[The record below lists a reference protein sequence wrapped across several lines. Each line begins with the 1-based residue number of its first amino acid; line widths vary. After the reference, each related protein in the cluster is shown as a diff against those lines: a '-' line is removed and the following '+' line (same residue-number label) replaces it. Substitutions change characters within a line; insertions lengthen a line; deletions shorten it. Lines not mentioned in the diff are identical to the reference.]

1 MVSIQSSALKP
12 QYSAWPPRKVATLM
26 TSLQANKRPTLCLI
40 DGSAYIYRAYF
51 ALPTLNNSK
60 GLQTNAVYGFTTT
73 LLKIIREHK
82 PDGLAVAFD
91 EKGPTL
97 RHEEFK
103 EYKAQRPP
111 MPDGMKTQIPYIY
124 RVVEALNIPAVR
136 QAGYEADDLI
146 GTLARQAE
154 QAGYDIVIVTGD
166 KDMLQLVTPHVR
178 IYDPV
183 KDKWSGEAECVAK
196 FGVEPSRV
204 IEVMGLMGDSS
215 DNIPGVKGVG
225 EKTAM
230 KLIAQFGT
238 IDELLQ
244 RLDEV
249 APSRVRMLLTE
260 QADQARLSRK
270 LATIDTR
277 SPVQFHPESY
287 QLKPPHDD
295 QLTDLLR
302 ELEFTSLLKSLQPTQ
317 KQPEAKFHATV
328 TIEDETTARRFVD
341 GVPKAGPLGVHCLLT
356 RQPGIG
362 ADVLGLT
369 LSTGGQTG
377 FIPIDVHTFMRP
389 IISVLHDVH
398 RPKIVHDLKATLL
411 ALHRVGVTLAPPYI
425 DTMIADYLLNP
436 NRRDHSLD
444 TIMLERL
451 GKRLESEKREKTQPQ
466 SLFEVDTGSREA
478 AAEAAAALVEVEPIL
493 REQLTEQ
500 GSLKL
505 FTEVEMPLVPVL
517 ADIERNGFLL
527 DVEGLHELS
536 KELEREL
543 DRMMETIT
551 RLAGGEFNI
560 NSPKQLATVLF
571 EKLGLKPLRKT
582 KTGYSTD
589 EDTLTQLAVQHELPA
604 QILSYRSLS
613 KLRSTY
619 VDALPELVHPETK
632 RLHTSLNQT
641 VAATGRLSSTDPNL
655 QNIPV
660 KGDYGLRIREAFIAP
675 KGHELL
681 CADYS
686 QIEPRILAHL
696 SQDPRLLSVFTKGED
711 IHMATAMEIF
721 GLPSGQITRDMRRA
735 AKTVVFGIVYGISP
749 FGLSQN
755 LGVSQPEA
763 KKYID
768 TFFERFPSVRA
779 LMDRNIAEGREKG
792 YTTTIL
798 GRRRPI
804 PELQSSD
811 PVQRG
816 FGERMAVNSPIQ
828 GSAAD
833 LIKVAMINVHRT
845 LRDELPHV
853 KTILQVHDELIFEV
867 PDHDLEEAKRLV
879 KQEME
884 GVGKQ
889 LGLSVPLKVD
899 LGVGKNWRVAHP

>member
-1 MVSIQSSALKP
+1 MPNSNA
-12 QYSAWPPRKVATLM
+12 ARKTLY
-26 TSLQANKRPTLCLI
+26 LI
-40 DGSAYIYRAYF
+40 DGSAYIYRAFF
-51 ALPTLNNSK
+51 ALPALNNSR

-91 EKGPTL
+91 EKGPTH

-111 MPDGMKTQIPYIY
+111 MPDGMKAQIPYIHQ
-124 RVVEALNIPAVR
+124 VVEALNIPEVR
-136 QAGYEADDLI
+136 QTGYEADDLI

-154 QAGYDIVIVTGD
+154 QAGYDVVIVTGD
-166 KDMLQLVTPHVR
+166 KDMLQLVTPHIR

-196 FGVEPSRV
+196 FGVDPGRV

-215 DNIPGVKGVG
+215 DNIPGVKGIG

-238 IDELLQ
+238 IDELLR

-249 APSRVRMLLTE
+249 TPTRVKALLTQ
-260 QADQARLSRK
+260 QADNARLSRK
-270 LATIDTR
+270 LATIDTW
-277 SPVQFHPESY
+277 SPVEFHPESY
-287 QLKPPHDD
+287 RIKPPHDG

-302 ELEFTSLLKSLQPTQ
+302 ELEFMSLLKSLQLSP
-317 KQPEAKFHATV
+317 KQQETEIHETV
-328 TIEDETTARRFVD
+328 VIEDETAAQRF
-341 GVPKAGPLGVHCLLT
+341 AGGLPNDTPLGVHCLLAS
-356 RQPGIG
+356 QPGIH
-362 ADVLGLT
+362 ADVLGLA
-369 LSTGGQTG
+369 LSTDGQAV
-377 FIPIDVHTFMRP
+377 FIPTDVHTFMRP
-389 IISVLHDVH
+389 ITHVLHDRH
-398 RPKIVHDLKATLL
+398 RSKIVHDLKATLL
-411 ALHRVGVTLAPPYI
+411 AFHRIGVTLASPYV

-436 NRRDHSLD
+436 NRRDHSLE
-444 TIMLERL
+444 TIVLERL
-451 GKRLESEKREKTQPQ
+451 GKRLGSEKREKAQPQ
-466 SLFEVDTGSREA
+466 SLFEVDTGSRETA
-478 AAEAAAALVEVEPIL
+478 VEASAALAKLAPIL
-493 REQLTEQ
+493 TAQLAEQ

-505 FTEVEMPLVPVL
+505 FTDVEMPLVPVL
-517 ADIERNGFLL
+517 ADIEQNGFLL
-527 DVEGLHELS
+527 DVEGLQRLS

-543 DRMMETIT
+543 DRMMTTIAG
-551 RLAGGEFNI
+551 LAGGEFNI
-560 NSPKQLATVLF
+560 NSPKQLAMVLF

-589 EDTLTQLAVQHELPA
+589 EDTLTQLATQHDLPA
-604 QILSYRSLS
+604 QILNYRSLS
-613 KLRSTY
+613 KLKSTY
-619 VDALPELVHPETK
+619 VDALPELVKPETK

-660 KGDYGLRIREAFIAP
+660 KGDYGLRIREAFIVP

-696 SQDPRLLSVFTKGED
+696 SQDPRLLSVFTKAED

-721 GLPSGQITRDMRRA
+721 GRSSSQITRDMRRA

-755 LGVSQPEA
+755 LGVPQAEA
-763 KKYID
+763 KTYIE
-768 TFFERFPSVRA
+768 TFFERFPAVRA

-804 PELQSSD
+804 PELQSGD
-811 PVQRG
+811 PIQRG
-816 FGERMAVNSPIQ
+816 VGERMAVNSPIQ
-828 GSAAD
+828 GTAAD
-833 LIKVAMINVHRT
+833 LIKMAMINVHKK
-845 LRDELPHV
+845 LHEELPHV
-853 KTILQVHDELIFEV
+853 KMILQVHDELIFEV

-884 GVGKQ
+884 DVGKQ

-899 LGVGKNWRVAHP
+899 LGVGKNWRTAHP

>member
-1 MVSIQSSALKP
+1 M
-12 QYSAWPPRKVATLM
+12 TL
-26 TSLQANKRPTLCLI
+26 LQDNRRPTLYLI
-40 DGSAYIYRAYF
+40 DGSAYIYRAFF
-51 ALPTLNNSK
+51 ALPALNNSK

-111 MPDGMKTQIPYIY
+111 MPDGMKAQIPYIH
-124 RVVEALNIPAVR
+124 RVVEALNIPAAR

-154 QAGYDIVIVTGD
+154 QAGYDVVIVTGD
-166 KDMLQLVTPHVR
+166 KDMLQLVTSHVR

-183 KDKWSGEAECVAK
+183 KDKWSGDAECAAK
-196 FGVEPSRV
+196 FGVEPGRV
-204 IEVMGLMGDSS
+204 IEVMGLMGDAS
-215 DNIPGVKGVG
+215 DNIPGVKGIG

-238 IDELLQ
+238 IDELLR

-249 APSRVRMLLTE
+249 TPTRIKTLLSE
-260 QADQARLSRK
+260 QAENARLSRK
-270 LATIDTR
+270 LATIDTH
-277 SPVQFHPESY
+277 SPVEFHPESY
-287 QLKPPHDD
+287 RIKPPHEE
-295 QLTDLLR
+295 QLAELLR
-302 ELEFTSLLKSLQPTQ
+302 ELEFTSLLKSLQSST
-317 KQPEAKFHATV
+317 KQPETKTRETAI
-328 TIEDETTARRFVD
+328 IEDETASKRFLD
-341 GVPKAGPLGVHCLLT
+341 GLSKGGPLGVHCLLAG
-356 RQPGIG
+356 QPGVH
-362 ADVLGLT
+362 ADVLGLA
-369 LSTGGQTG
+369 LSTGDQTA
-377 FIPIDVHTFMRP
+377 FIPIDVHAYMRT
-389 IISVLHDVH
+389 IIELLHDHVH
-398 RPKIVHDLKATLL
+398 TKTVHDLKSTLL
-411 ALHRVGVTLAPPYI
+411 AFHRIGITLAPPYV

-451 GKRLESEKREKTQPQ
+451 GERLGLGNQEKAQPQ
-466 SLFEVDTGSREA
+466 SLFEVDTGSREET
-478 AAEAAAALVEVEPIL
+478 AEAAAALAKLEPIL
-493 REQLTEQ
+493 IEQLTDQ
-500 GSLKL
+500 GSVKL
-505 FTEVEMPLVPVL
+505 FTDVEMPLVPVL

-527 DVEGLHELS
+527 DVEGLHGLS
-536 KELEREL
+536 QELEREL
-543 DRMMETIT
+543 DRMMETIA

-589 EDTLTQLAVQHELPA
+589 EDTLTQLATQHELPD

-613 KLRSTY
+613 KLKSTY

-660 KGDYGLRIREAFIAP
+660 KGDYGLRIREAFIVP

-696 SQDPRLLSVFTKGED
+696 SQDPRLLSVFAKGED

-721 GLPSGQITRDMRRA
+721 GLPSSQITRDMRRA

-755 LGVSQPEA
+755 LGVPQAESKQ
-763 KKYID
+763 YID
-768 TFFERFPSVRA
+768 TFFERFAAVRA

-804 PELQSSD
+804 PELQSGD

-833 LIKVAMINVHRT
+833 LIKVAMINVHKALHT
-845 LRDELPHV
+845 DLPHV
-853 KTILQVHDELIFEV
+853 KMILQVHDELIFEV

-879 KQEME
+879 KHEME
-884 GVGKQ
+884 AVGKQ

-899 LGVGKNWRVAHP
+899 LGVGKNWRTAHP

>member
-1 MVSIQSSALKP
+1 MSDAIES
-12 QYSAWPPRKVATLM
+12 RKTLY
-26 TSLQANKRPTLCLI
+26 LI
-40 DGSAYIYRAYF
+40 DGSAYIYRAFF
-51 ALPTLNNSK
+51 ALPALNNSK
-60 GLQTNAVYGFTTT
+60 GLQTNAVYGFMTT

-91 EKGPTL
+91 EKGPTI
-97 RHEEFK
+97 RHEKFK

-111 MPDGMKTQIPYIY
+111 MPDGMQAQIPYIH
-124 RVVEALNIPAVR
+124 RAVEALNIPAVM

-154 QAGYDIVIVTGD
+154 HAGYDVVIVTGD
-166 KDMLQLVTPHVR
+166 KDMLQLLTPHVR

-183 KDKWSGEAECVAK
+183 KDKWLGEPECVAK
-196 FGVEPSRV
+196 FGVEPGRV
-204 IEVMGLMGDSS
+204 VEVMGLMGDAS
-215 DNIPGVKGVG
+215 DNIPGVKGIG

-230 KLIAQFGT
+230 KLITQFGT
-238 IDELLQ
+238 IEELLR

-249 APSRVRMLLTE
+249 APARIKTLLTD
-260 QADQARLSRK
+260 QAENARLSRK

-277 SPVQFHPESY
+277 SPVEFHPDSY
-287 QLKPPHDD
+287 RIQPPHEAH
-295 QLTDLLR
+295 LTELLR
-302 ELEFTSLLKSLQPTQ
+302 ELEFTSLLKSLQSSP
-317 KQPEAKFHATV
+317 KQSDTKTHAII
-328 TIEDETTARRFVD
+328 IEDEATAQRFVS
-341 GVPKAGPLGVHCLLT
+341 GLPEKTPLGVHCLLAG
-356 RQPGIG
+356 QPGVH
-362 ADVLGLT
+362 ADVLGLA
-369 LSTGGQTG
+369 LSTEGQTA

-389 IISVLHDVH
+389 ILPLLHDTH
-398 RPKIVHDLKATLL
+398 RTKVVHDLKGTLL
-411 ALHRVGVTLAPPYI
+411 AFHRIGVNLAPPYM
-425 DTMIADYLLNP
+425 DTMVGDYLLNP
-436 NRRDHSLD
+436 NRRDHSLEA
-444 TIMLERL
+444 IAVERL
-451 GKRLESEKREKTQPQ
+451 GERLSSRSHEQARTR
-466 SLFEVDTGSREA
+466 SLFEVDTGSRETA
-478 AAEAAAALVEVEPIL
+478 ATAAGTLPKLSLIL
-493 REQLTEQ
+493 IEQLKEQ

-505 FTEVEMPLVPVL
+505 FTDVEMPLVPIL

-527 DVEGLHELS
+527 DVEGLHGLS
-536 KELEREL
+536 QELEREL
-543 DRMMETIT
+543 DRMMETIAGI
-551 RLAGGEFNI
+551 AGGEFNI

-571 EKLGLKPLRKT
+571 DKLGLKPIRKT

-589 EDTLTQLAVQHELPA
+589 EDTLTQLATHHELPA
-604 QILSYRSLS
+604 QILNYRSLS
-613 KLRSTY
+613 KLKSTY
-619 VDALPELVHPETK
+619 VDALPELVRAETK

-660 KGDYGLRIREAFIAP
+660 KGEYGLRIREAFIVP

-696 SQDPRLLSVFTKGED
+696 SHDPRLLDVFTKGED

-721 GLPSGQITRDMRRA
+721 GLPSNRITRDMRRA

-755 LGVSQPEA
+755 LGVSQAEA

-768 TFFERFPSVRA
+768 TFFEKFAAVRA
-779 LMDRNIAEGREKG
+779 LMDQNIAEGREKG

-804 PELQSSD
+804 PELQSGD
-811 PVQRG
+811 PAQRG

-833 LIKVAMINVHRT
+833 LIKVAMINVHKK
-845 LRDELPHV
+845 LHEELPHV
-853 KTILQVHDELIFEV
+853 KMILQVHDELIFEV

-879 KQEME
+879 KEEME
-884 GVGKQ
+884 GVGTQ

>member
-1 MVSIQSSALKP
+1 
-12 QYSAWPPRKVATLM
+12 M
-26 TSLQANKRPTLCLI
+26 TSLQTDRRPTLYLI
-40 DGSAYIYRAYF
+40 DGSAYIYRAFF
-51 ALPTLNNSK
+51 ALPALNNSR

-103 EYKAQRPP
+103 DYKAQRPP
-111 MPDGMKTQIPYIY
+111 MPDGMKGQIPYIH
-124 RVVEALNIPAVR
+124 RVVEALNIPAAR

-154 QAGYDIVIVTGD
+154 QAGYDVVIVTGD
-166 KDMLQLVTPHVR
+166 KDMLQLVTSHIR

-183 KDKWSGEAECVAK
+183 KDKWSGNAECVAK
-196 FGVEPSRV
+196 FGVEPGRV
-204 IEVMGLMGDSS
+204 IEVMGLMGDAS
-215 DNIPGVKGVG
+215 DNIPGVKGIG

-238 IDELLQ
+238 IDELLR

-249 APSRVRMLLTE
+249 TSARIKTLLSE
-260 QADQARLSRK
+260 QAENARLSRK
-270 LATIDTR
+270 LATIDTQ
-277 SPVQFHPESY
+277 SPVEFQPESY
-287 QLKPPHDD
+287 RIKLPHEEQLAE
-295 QLTDLLR
+295 LLR
-302 ELEFTSLLKSLQPTQ
+302 ELEFTSLLKSLQPSP
-317 KQPEAKFHATV
+317 KPEEATAHV
-328 TIEDETTARRFVD
+328 TVIIDDETAAKRFVD
-341 GVPKAGPLGVHCLLT
+341 GLSKDGPMGLRCLLAGQPGVHT
-356 RQPGIG
+356 
-362 ADVLGLT
+362 DVLGLA
-369 LSTGGQTG
+369 LSTGNQTA
-377 FIPIDVHTFMRP
+377 FIPIDVHAYMRT
-389 IISVLHDVH
+389 IIELLHDH
-398 RPKIVHDLKATLL
+398 THTKTVHDLKSTLL
-411 ALHRVGVTLAPPYI
+411 AFHRIGVTLAPPYV

-436 NRRDHSLD
+436 NRRDHSLG
-444 TIMLERL
+444 TIALERL
-451 GKRLESEKREKTQPQ
+451 GERLGSGKQEKAQPQ
-466 SLFEVDTGSREA
+466 SLFEVDTGSREE
-478 AAEAAAALVEVEPIL
+478 AAEAAAALAKLEPIL
-493 REQLTEQ
+493 IEQLTDQ

-505 FTEVEMPLVPVL
+505 FTDVEMPLVPVL

-527 DVEGLHELS
+527 DVDGLHGLS
-536 KELEREL
+536 QELEREL
-543 DRMMETIT
+543 DRMMETIA

-589 EDTLTQLAVQHELPA
+589 EDTLTQLATQHELPDH
-604 QILSYRSLS
+604 ILNYRSLS
-613 KLRSTY
+613 KLKSTY

-660 KGDYGLRIREAFIAP
+660 KGDYGLRIREAFIVP

-696 SQDPRLLSVFTKGED
+696 SQDPRLLSVFAKGED

-721 GLPSGQITRDMRRA
+721 GLPSSQITRDMRRA

-755 LGVSQPEA
+755 LGVPQAES

-768 TFFERFPSVRA
+768 TFFERFAAVRA

-804 PELQSSD
+804 PELQSGD
-811 PVQRG
+811 PAQRG
-816 FGERMAVNSPIQ
+816 IGERMAVNSPIQ

-833 LIKVAMINVHRT
+833 LIKVAMINVHKK
-845 LRDELPHV
+845 LHEELPHV
-853 KTILQVHDELIFEV
+853 KIILQVHDELIFEV
-867 PDHDLEEAKRLV
+867 PNHDLGEAKRLV
-879 KQEME
+879 KSEME
-884 GVGKQ
+884 GVGKH